1 MKRTP
6 EGEYRLGLV
15 VPALEQLE
23 GRTLCAAFVV
33 TTTADGGAGS
43 LRQAIT
49 DANRAAGLDSIH
61 FAIGSGSKTI
71 SRRTSLPTITD
82 PVVLDATTQPG
93 YAGTPLIELSGAD
106 AGTASSVSGF
116 SVSAGGS
123 TIRGFVINRFSGNGI
138 AITGRG
144 GNTIAGNWIGTDA
157 TGTSAAPNTGQGVFV
172 QASGN
177 VIGGLVAS
185 DRNVISGNVKNG
197 VHLYTTA
204 TGNHVRGNYIGTNA
218 SGTVAVPNQKCGV
231 SIYASRGNV
240 IGGLRAS
247 ARNVISGNQ
256 ADGVLIAS
264 DGASG
269 NKVLGNYIGT
279 DATGTR
285 PVGNLLYGVEV
296 SQPDNLIGGPT
307 TAARNII
314 SGNVKSGVVLYLA
327 TATGNR
333 VLGNFIGTD
342 RSGLRAVG
350 NGGRGLDVTNG
361 PSGNYVGGTTF
372 ASRNVISGNHDGGV
386 GVYSSS
392 TRNYFRGNYIG
403 TDANGARAVPNT
415 GAGIA
420 LSAAAGAGNVIGG
433 ATAGAA
439 NVIAGN
445 AGDGVRVGE
454 SSGTVIEGN
463 RIGTDRSGT
472 RAVPNLLNGVLF
484 TGATDSAVRGNTIAH
499 NRQHG
504 VHVAV
509 GTRNRIEANSI
520 RDNGGMGINLEWD
533 GSVTANDSADAD
545 GGANGRQNF
554 PVLASAALSST
565 GLALVA
571 GTLTGR
577 AGEAFRVELFAAA
590 GADVS
595 GYGEGGTFLG
605 VINVT
610 TNGAG
615 LATFTTTV
623 TAPPAGQTYVTATA
637 TSAAG
642 DTSEFSR
649 SIRIS
654 LT

>member
-1 MKRTP
+1 VKRTP
-6 EGEYRLGLV
+6 KGEHRLGPV
-15 VPALEQLE
+15 VPAVERLER
-23 GRTLCAAFVV
+23 RTLCAVFVV
-33 TTTADGGAGS
+33 TTTADGGAGT
-43 LRQAIT
+43 LRQAIA

-61 FAIGSGSKTI
+61 FAIGSGVKTI
-71 SRRTSLPTITD
+71 SPRTSLPTLTD

-93 YAGTPLIELSGAD
+93 YAGRPLIELSGAE
-106 AGTASSVSGF
+106 AGTTSSVSGLT
-116 SVSAGGS
+116 VSAGGS
-123 TIRGFVINRFSGNGI
+123 TVRGFVINRFSANGI
-138 AITGRG
+138 AVTGRG
-144 GNTIAGNWIGTDA
+144 GNTVAGNWIGTDA
-157 TGTSAAPNTGQGVFV
+157 TGTSAAPNAGQGVFV
-172 QASGN
+172 QSNAN

-197 VHLYTTA
+197 VQLYTTA

-218 SGTVAVPNQKCGV
+218 AGSAAVPNQKCGV
-231 SIYASRGNV
+231 SIYAARGNV
-240 IGGLRAS
+240 IGGLRAT
-247 ARNVISGNQ
+247 ARNVISGNS

-296 SQPDNLIGGPT
+296 SQPDNFIGGPT
-307 TAARNII
+307 SAARNVI
-314 SGNVKSGVVLYLA
+314 SGNAKSGVALYLA

-350 NGGRGLDVTNG
+350 NGGRGVDVTNG

-386 GVYSSS
+386 GVYSGSA
-392 TRNYFRGNYIG
+392 RNYFRGNYIG
-403 TDANGARAVPNT
+403 TDANGARAVPNS

-420 LSAAAGAGNVIGG
+420 LSAAVGAGNVIGG

-472 RAVPNLLNGVLF
+472 RAVPNVLNGVLF
-484 TGATDSAVRGNTIAH
+484 TGSTDSVVRGNTIAH

-504 VHVAV
+504 VHVAA
-509 GTRNRIEANSI
+509 GTRNCIETNSI

-533 GSVTANDSADAD
+533 SAVTENDAADSD
-545 GGANGRQNF
+545 SGANGRQNF
-554 PVLASAALSST
+554 PVIASASLSAA
-565 GLALVA
+565 GLTFVA

-590 GADVS
+590 AADAN
-595 GYGEGGTFLG
+595 GHGEGGTFLG

-610 TNGAG
+610 TNALG
-615 LATFTTTV
+615 LATFTATF
-623 TAPPAGQTYVTATA
+623 TAPPAGQTYITATA

-649 SIRIS
+649 SVRIA
-654 LT
+654 LA